1 MEIQAINNHA
11 IGNFGFPNPVQNL
24 GMLALTTLALH
35 AISNLPTTAAIE
47 ASAERQACEIVCE
60 PLPGGKDDIPERICV
75 KTCEQGAEIIKTKT
89 KEAMKN
95 GTWKVVT
102 ILERVAT
109 PIAGYFDCSS
119 VCDPN
124 TAILQEGGLAV
135 RA

>member
-1 MEIQAINNHA
+1 ME
-11 IGNFGFPNPVQNL
+11 
-24 GMLALTTLALH
+24 
-35 AISNLPTTAAIE
+35 E
-47 ASAERQACEIVCE
+47 
-60 PLPGGKDDIPERICV
+60 KDDAPERVCV
-75 KTCEQGAEIIKTKT
+75 ETCEQGAEIIKTKT

-95 GTWKVVT
+95 GTWKAVK